1 MVQKTDN
8 LSSQFPDIEGTVA
21 QCSLPNAISFTLNL
35 ASTALRIRV
44 ALPLNE
50 QIETTS
56 NNPAANIHRYPVL
69 YLLDANASFASVVET
84 NRRLSRRPDATRVA
98 PAIIVGIDGDSGTL
112 YDTELR
118 KQLYSDIAD
127 PATSSESQPAPLAEI
142 NAEKFLG
149 FIKTELF
156 PLIQRLFPTDPQQ
169 QYLLGH
175 SLAGYFTTWVLANHP
190 GTFQG
195 YAAISPSL
203 WQNPDT
209 LNALTSG
216 TWQQQNANEENAEPA
231 STKEV
236 SGKLPRVFLAVGEWE
251 ESLAPWQHG
260 HPKADEIAQR
270 RQARGMV
277 SNVLALGEALST
289 QLGEEQVQY
298 AVYPGEDHASVFGTT
313 LGRAMRHLLIPDITP
328 VKTPEN

>member
-8 LSSQFPDIEGTVA
+8 ISSQFPNIEGTVA
-21 QCSLPNAISFTLNL
+21 QCSLPNAISFKLNL

-50 QIETTS
+50 LIKATS

-118 KQLYSDIAD
+118 KQLYSDVAD
-127 PATSSESQPAPLAEI
+127 AAPSSESQPAPLAEI

-149 FIKTELF
+149 FIKTELI
-156 PLIQRLFPTDPQQ
+156 PLIQRLFPADPQQ

-175 SLAGYFTTWVLANHP
+175 SLAGYFTTWLLANHP
-190 GTFQG
+190 ATFQG

-209 LNALTSG
+209 LNALSSG
-216 TWQQQNANEENAEPA
+216 TWQQQNATEENAEPTPFIIHVGSHG
-231 STKEV
+231 STLDNYQEIIMPLSNFTV
-236 SGKLPRVFLAVGEWE
+236 RDSETSAFGI
-251 ESLAPWQHG
+251 
-260 HPKADEIAQR
+260 KADI
-270 RQARGMV
+270 
-277 SNVLALGEALST
+277 SNIFDGNNNYYFETNNEVTIDPVNAPIISDNMKT
-289 QLGEEQVQY
+289 
-298 AVYPGEDHASVFGTT
+298 VFT
-313 LGRAMRHLLIPDITP
+313 I
-328 VKTPEN
+328 N

>member
-35 ASTALRIRV
+35 ASVPLRIRV
-44 ALPLNE
+44 ARPLTDSMEAQAENL
-50 QIETTS
+50 TANS
-56 NNPAANIHRYPVL
+56 HRFPAL
-69 YLLDANASFASVVET
+69 YLLDANASFATVVET

-98 PAIIVGIDGDSGTL
+98 PAIIVGIDGDSGAL
-112 YDTELR
+112 YDTALR
-118 KQLYSDIAD
+118 KQLYSDVVNSTSLKTPAETIAG
-127 PATSSESQPAPLAEI
+127 I
-142 NAEKFLG
+142 NASDFLD
-149 FIKTELF
+149 FIKTELS
-156 PLIQRLFPTDPQQ
+156 PLIQRLFPVDPQQ
-169 QYLLGH
+169 QCLLGH

-190 GTFQG
+190 ATFQG

-203 WQNPDT
+203 WHNPDT
-209 LNALTSG
+209 LNALNSG
-216 TWQQQNANEENAEPA
+216 TWQQQITNEENAEPA
-231 STKEV
+231 SKKEV

-260 HPKADEIAQR
+260 HPKAEEIAER

-277 SNVLALGEALST
+277 SNLLALGESLTT
-289 QLGEEQVQY
+289 QLSEEQVQY

-313 LGRAMRHLLIPDITP
+313 LGRAMRHLLTPDITP
-328 VKTPEN
+328 QKTPEK